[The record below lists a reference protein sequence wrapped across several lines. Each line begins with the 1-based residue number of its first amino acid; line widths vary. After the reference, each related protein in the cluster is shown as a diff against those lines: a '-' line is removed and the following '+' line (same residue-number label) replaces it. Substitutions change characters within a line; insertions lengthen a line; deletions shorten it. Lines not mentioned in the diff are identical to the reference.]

1 MESMRNKDA
10 FRDPSLSE
18 PSSDVSFPVA
28 DSDSSNKSDGSLHSS
43 TELSVPTSNSV
54 ESSSASANK
63 QTVKKTFAGGTWV
76 ALIIGALLLILL
88 LIFILQNQEKV
99 VLHMFAWEFSV
110 PVGVG
115 FLLASITG
123 ALIMAL
129 VGGVR
134 MFQLRRQITKH

>member
-1 MESMRNKDA
+1 MRNKDA
-10 FRDPSLSE
+10 FH
-18 PSSDVSFPVA
+18 
-28 DSDSSNKSDGSLHSS
+28 DSSSPEPGSDMPFPSVASGSSNESDEALRTS
-43 TELSVPTSNSV
+43 TELSVPTQDTIGN
-54 ESSSASANK
+54 SSAPASK

-99 VLHMFAWEFSV
+99 ALHMFVWEFSV

-134 MFQLRRQITKH
+134 MFQLRRQITKHQ

>member
-1 MESMRNKDA
+1 MRNKDV
-10 FRDPSLSE
+10 FRDSSSPEPGSDLPLPSA
-18 PSSDVSFPVA
+18 PSGSHNE
-28 DSDSSNKSDGSLHSS
+28 SNEALPS
-43 TELSVPTSNSV
+43 TELSVPTQDPIGN
-54 ESSSASANK
+54 SSAPANK

-76 ALIIGALLLILL
+76 ALIIGALLLIFL

-99 VLHMFAWEFSV
+99 VLHMFVWEFSV

-134 MFQLRRQITKH
+134 MFQLRRQITKDQ